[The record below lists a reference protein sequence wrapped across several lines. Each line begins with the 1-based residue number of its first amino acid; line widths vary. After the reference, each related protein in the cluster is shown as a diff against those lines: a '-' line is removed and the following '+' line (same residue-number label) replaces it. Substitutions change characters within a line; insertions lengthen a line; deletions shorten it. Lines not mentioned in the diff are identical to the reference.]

1 MRTLL
6 DRFLRYVQIDTQ
18 ADEHSA
24 TYPSTPGQLV
34 LAAMLRDELA
44 AMGYADARMT
54 AFGVVHAT
62 IPGNVPGA
70 PTVALNAHVD
80 TSPEFS
86 GKNVKPQVIR
96 EYAGGDLVLP
106 GDRSRVIKVAES
118 PELAALVGK
127 TIVTTDGTTL
137 LGGDDKAGV
146 AVIMEVA
153 RMLAEDAAIPHGPVK
168 VVFTCD
174 EEIGKGVLHLD
185 PADLGAAVAYT
196 LDGSGTAEVEGET
209 FSADKATVTITGV
222 NIHPALAKGRMTNA
236 VRLAGMFV
244 ERLPTRTLAPEVTA
258 DREGFLHPYLI
269 EGGVPKVT
277 LHILLRDFV
286 TARLAEYADMLHA
299 VARQLLAEYPEAA
312 IDIAVTPQYRNMLD
326 GMAKEPRAIP
336 YALEAVRRL
345 GLEPKTR
352 AIRGG
357 TDGAQLTAKGLPTP
371 NLSAGEHNFHS
382 PLEWVCLEELE
393 VNVATVLELLK
404 VWAGV
409 PAGGVA

>member
-18 ADEHSA
+18 ADERST

-34 LAAMLRDELA
+34 LAALLRDELLA
-44 AMGYADARMT
+44 LGYADARMT
-54 AFGVVHAT
+54 PFGIVHAT

-80 TSPEFS
+80 TSPEYS
-86 GKNVKPQVIR
+86 GLGVKPQVVR
-96 EYAGGDLVLP
+96 EYPGGDLVLP
-106 GDRSRVIKVAES
+106 GDRSRVIKVSES

-146 AVIMEVA
+146 AIIMEVA
-153 RMLAEDAAIPHGPVK
+153 RMLAEDATIPHGPVK

-236 VRLAGMFV
+236 VRLAAMFV
-244 ERLPTRTLAPEVTA
+244 ERLPTRTLSPEVTEG
-258 DREGFLHPYLI
+258 REGFLHPYLV

-277 LHILLRDFV
+277 LHILLRDFD
-286 TARLAEYADMLHA
+286 TRRLAEYADMLHA

-312 IDIAVTPQYRNMLD
+312 IDVAVAAQYRNMLD

-382 PLEWVCLEELE
+382 PLEWVCVEELE
-393 VNVATVLELLK
+393 VNVATVVELLK
-404 VWAGV
+404 VWAGR
-409 PAGGVA
+409 

>member
-6 DRFLRYVQIDTQ
+6 DRFLRYVKIDTQ
-18 ADEHSA
+18 ADERST

-34 LAAMLRDELA
+34 LAGMLRDELLA
-44 AMGYADARMT
+44 LGYADARMT
-54 AFGVVHAT
+54 EFGIVHAT

-70 PTVALNAHVD
+70 PTVALNSHVD

-86 GKNVKPQVIR
+86 GKGVKPQVIR
-96 EYAGGDLVLP
+96 EYPGGDLVLP

-146 AVIMEVA
+146 AIIMEVA
-153 RMLAEDAAIPHGPVK
+153 RILAEDPTIPHGPVK

-277 LHILLRDFV
+277 LHILLRDFA
-286 TARLAEYADMLHA
+286 TPRLAEYADLLHA

-312 IDIAVTPQYRNMLD
+312 IDVAVTPQYRNMLD

-345 GLEPKTR
+345 GLVPKTR

-393 VNVATVLELLK
+393 VNVATVVELLK
-404 VWAGV
+404 VWAGR
-409 PAGGVA
+409 